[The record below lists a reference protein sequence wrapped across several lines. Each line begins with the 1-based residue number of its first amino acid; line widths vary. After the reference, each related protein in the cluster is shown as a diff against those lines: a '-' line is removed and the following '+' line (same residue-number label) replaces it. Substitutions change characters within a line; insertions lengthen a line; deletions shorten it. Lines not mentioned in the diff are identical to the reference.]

1 MKQTKKLRLLG
12 YYHFPNQDMKP
23 EEIRISE
30 ALELAPLLEFSLNSI
45 YHNPETDTSIK
56 DMIVSPTVFILKDE
70 DNHLYGYFTSNKSV
84 RLTDVKK
91 VKSAIEQLPFKYKAW
106 FWPGKQIKLIQEKAE
121 DRKSVV

>member
-1 MKQTKKLRLLG
+1 
-12 YYHFPNQDMKP
+12 MKP

-70 DNHLYGYFTSNKSV
+70 DNHLYGYFT
-84 RLTDVKK
+84 
-91 VKSAIEQLPFKYKAW
+91 KY
-106 FWPGKQIKLIQEKAE
+106 GRIY
-121 DRKSVV
+121 R

>member
-1 MKQTKKLRLLG
+1 MEHLKKLRLLG

-45 YHNPETDTSIK
+45 YHNPKTDTNIK

-84 RLTDVKK
+84 RLTDVIMFN
-91 VKSAIEQLPFKYKAW
+91 SL
-106 FWPGKQIKLIQEKAE
+106 
-121 DRKSVV
+121 

>member
-30 ALELAPLLEFSLNSI
+30 ALELAPLLEVSLNSI
-45 YHNPETDTSIK
+45 YHNPETDTNIK
-56 DMIVSPTVFILKDE
+56 DVIASPTVFVLKDE

-84 RLTDVKK
+84 RLTDVRYN
-91 VKSAIEQLPFKYKAW
+91 KSAIEQMPFKYKAW
-106 FWPGKQIKLIQEKAE
+106 FLPGKKL
-121 DRKSVV
+121 S